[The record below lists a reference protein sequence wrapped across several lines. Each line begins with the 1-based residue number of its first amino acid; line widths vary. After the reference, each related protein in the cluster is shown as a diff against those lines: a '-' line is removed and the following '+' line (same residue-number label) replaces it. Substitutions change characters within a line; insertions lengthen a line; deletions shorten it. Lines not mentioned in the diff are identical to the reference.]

1 MIDPPLT
8 YAGSDH
14 GRVSAAYSQFAR
26 GVVRILDTL
35 SAPRPL
41 PLLLA
46 GVLLTA
52 IAYCFLLFS
61 FSFLAGTS
69 PVWSNARG
77 VVTNSW
83 ADMPTAL
90 SGYFY
95 FIRDGWRLPLF
106 HVAGLGGA
114 DGTNIIFTDSI
125 PLLALLG
132 RALYRVAGLTVNP
145 YGAWT
150 AFCFVASALS
160 MTWLVALLGQRS
172 IASAV
177 IATVFG
183 LCMPALLFRWGHL
196 ALMAQFEIVLALG
209 FAVASKRHCRPLP
222 HLIASALLCLLA
234 LWTNAY
240 LFVMVSGIVGAAI
253 GQALLDRSL
262 CPRIG
267 LGLITTLAAVIL
279 GAMLLSGYFSGK
291 HSLSD
296 MGFGLFSMN
305 LLSPLAVQASGI
317 FTWRNGILDATGG
330 QYEGFAYLGLGI
342 LLLLFTAIPEIS
354 AHAVSAWKRYPILVT
369 VLAAFTAFAL
379 SNQIYVGAWPMP
391 IIPLPEEVLKLAGV
405 FRSSGRFIWP
415 VLYGI
420 SAMTIVATARRS
432 GRGTVLLLLAASV
445 LQWFDTA
452 PLRAAIAASAAAPA
466 SLPLNADSWSPA
478 IARHNFVRV
487 LPSFGCLAI
496 RATWD
501 REVAME
507 VQFLSAVAGVPTNTV
522 YTGRHQGDCVTEQ
535 DVEPRIDAR
544 EMRIYLHGSE
554 GFRQVR
560 DKAGEAHCSITPDM
574 ALCSELLDGA
584 SRSVLL
590 DARRAREEGEQLRP
604 E

>member
-46 GVLLTA
+46 GVVLTA

-222 HLIASALLCLLA
+222 HFIASALLCLLA

-330 QYEGFAYLGLGI
+330 QYEGFAYLR
-342 LLLLFTAIPEIS
+342 P
-354 AHAVSAWKRYPILVT
+354 RYPPS
-369 VLAAFTAFAL
+369 AFHCDPGNICACRQRMETLPDPGHGTRRVHGVCSFEPDL
-379 SNQIYVGAWPMP
+379 RRAWPMP
-391 IIPLPEEVLKLAGV
+391 IIPLPEAVLKLAGV

-420 SAMTIVATARRS
+420 
-432 GRGTVLLLLAASV
+432 
-445 LQWFDTA
+445 
-452 PLRAAIAASAAAPA
+452 
-466 SLPLNADSWSPA
+466 
-478 IARHNFVRV
+478 
-487 LPSFGCLAI
+487 
-496 RATWD
+496 
-501 REVAME
+501 
-507 VQFLSAVAGVPTNTV
+507 
-522 YTGRHQGDCVTEQ
+522 
-535 DVEPRIDAR
+535 
-544 EMRIYLHGSE
+544 
-554 GFRQVR
+554 
-560 DKAGEAHCSITPDM
+560 
-574 ALCSELLDGA
+574 
-584 SRSVLL
+584 
-590 DARRAREEGEQLRP
+590 RP
-604 E
+604 